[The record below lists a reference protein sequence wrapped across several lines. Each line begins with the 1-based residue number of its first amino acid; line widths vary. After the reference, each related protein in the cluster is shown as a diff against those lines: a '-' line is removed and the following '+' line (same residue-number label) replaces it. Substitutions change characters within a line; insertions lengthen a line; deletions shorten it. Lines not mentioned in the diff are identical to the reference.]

1 MIAITAGVVL
11 GQRKHNFL
19 KMIVHV
25 ADLNRGSPCAE
36 LFRCNKALI
45 QTERPMQAG
54 YGVGDSDSI
63 PRELP
68 TMD

>member
-1 MIAITAGVVL
+1 MIAVTAGVVL
-11 GQRKHNFL
+11 GQRKHKFL
-19 KMIVHV
+19 KVIVHI

-54 YGVGDSDSI
+54 YGAGDSDSI
-63 PRELP
+63 PQELP
-68 TMD
+68 TMG

>member
-1 MIAITAGVVL
+1 MIAVTAEVVL

-45 QTERPMQAG
+45 QTKRPMQAG

-68 TMD
+68 TMG

>member
-1 MIAITAGVVL
+1 MIAVTAGVVL
-11 GQRKHNFL
+11 GQRKHTFL

-25 ADLNRGSPCAE
+25 ADLNRGSTCVE

-45 QTERPMQAG
+45 QVERPMQAG

-68 TMD
+68 TMG